1 MFQAFCKLVFLSF
14 LLLCIAAKI
23 KGQDETSNITGY
35 SCSDGPTS
43 CDTYVFY
50 KAQAPNYLNLR
61 TIGDLFLVTPSSI
74 ATANDF
80 PDDTSSLAEGQSLL
94 IPIAC
99 TCMRNYSQANITF
112 VIPPGGTFWKISTEN
127 FEHLTTYQAV
137 EIANPTLVPENLT
150 IGTPGIFP
158 IRCQCPSRAQI
169 SEGIK
174 MQITYVVQE
183 ADTLESISE
192 KFDATLEDLKSANGM
207 SSNSIFPNITLLI
220 PVFEKPTLVQSQ
232 SPALSPSPSPSSSTK
247 LFVGVGSGI
256 VACIAGALWIYFYIF
271 RRKRAASIA
280 GQMLEGMDLEKLLH
294 HIPRRFK
301 MDDLIVGT
309 NNFSETQK
317 LGEGGFGGVY
327 KCNLV
332 QTNEI
337 VAVKRISEG
346 SRQGIKEFISEVSIV
361 SRLRHRNLV
370 QLLGWCQERDQL
382 LLVYEYMSN
391 GSLDRHIFPKRGEE
405 EERQVLQWSFRYKIA
420 SEIAIALLYLHEEWD
435 ECVVHRDIKSSN
447 VLLDSNFSAKIGDFG
462 LARMVTHDRLI
473 QTTRAAG
480 TLGYLAP
487 ECVASGKTSPQ
498 SDVYSFGAVA
508 LEIASGKR
516 VIDVSLVDFDMRLVA
531 WAWDLYGRGRLL
543 EGADVRLNGEF
554 KKEEMERLM
563 VVGLWCSHPDAASRP
578 KMKQVLKLLNFEVEA
593 PGLPHAMPVPSYAYT
608 TFTTKS
614 SLPHSLPTTLS
625 PR

>member
-192 KFDATLEDLKSANGM
+192 KFDATLEDLKSAN
-207 SSNSIFPNITLLI
+207 
-220 PVFEKPTLVQSQ
+220 
-232 SPALSPSPSPSSSTK
+232 
-247 LFVGVGSGI
+247 
-256 VACIAGALWIYFYIF
+256 GALWIYFYIF